1 MSEFRSQLEEFET
14 AWKEASAESVFD
26 NLPDGKYQVGIEEVR
41 LENAKKSGRLQ
52 LAWVLTVM
60 NGDYAG
66 RKVFHYRGLDREESV
81 GWMKREI
88 YACGLEVESILDL
101 PDMLPELL
109 DRVVEI
115 TLKTKRGSDG
125 EDYQNCFINRL
136 LDEPSFDVSPSFD
149 VGPNDDPFVF

>member
-1 MSEFRSQLEEFET
+1 MSGFRSQLEEFEE
-14 AWKEASAESVFD
+14 AWREAPAENVFD
-26 NLPDGKYQVGIEEVR
+26 NLPDGKYQVSIEEVR

-125 EDYQNCFINRL
+125 EDYQNCFINKL
-136 LDEPSFDVSPSFD
+136 LEA
-149 VGPNDDPFVF
+149 VGPDAVGVDDDPFTF

>member
-1 MSEFRSQLEEFET
+1 MDEFRSQLEEFEG
-14 AWKEASAESVFD
+14 AWKDAPTESTFD
-26 NLPDGKYQVGIEEVR
+26 NLPDGKYQVSIEEVR

-66 RKVFHYRGLDREESV
+66 RKVFHYRGLDREESA

-125 EDYQNCFINRL
+125 EDYQNCFINKL
-136 LDEPSFDVSPSFD
+136 LEA
-149 VGPNDDPFVF
+149 VGPGAVSVDDDPFAF

>member
-1 MSEFRSQLEEFET
+1 MSEFRSQLEEFEA
-14 AWKEASAESVFD
+14 AWKEASAESAFD
-26 NLPDGKYQVGIEEVR
+26 NLPDGKYQVSIEEVR

-60 NGDYAG
+60 SGDYAG

-125 EDYQNCFINRL
+125 EDYQNCFINKL
-136 LDEPSFDVSPSFD
+136 LEA
-149 VGPNDDPFVF
+149 VGPGAVSVDDDPFTF

>member
-1 MSEFRSQLEEFET
+1 MSEFRSQLEEFEA

-125 EDYQNCFINRL
+125 EDYQNCFINEL
-136 LDEPSFDVSPSFD
+136 LEA
-149 VGPNDDPFVF
+149 VGPDAVGADVDPFVF